1 MLESPALQ
9 IFHYY
14 YYDFY
19 CYIRVRL
26 WLLLQSLNGALKEG
40 TFVLVPE
47 QRACRSLHVIDK
59 HQKRD
64 ARFWQETL
72 EL

>member
-1 MLESPALQ
+1 MLEGRALQ
-9 IFHYY
+9 IFDYY
-14 YYDFY
+14 YYSFY
-19 CYIRVRL
+19 CYIGVRL
-26 WLLLQSLNGALKEG
+26 WLLLQSFNGALKEG

-59 HQKRD
+59 HRKGD